1 MRYVP
6 RMWENLRAGNSFDVI
21 LVVATTGLQ
30 RERLRRCFERKAGQ
44 DPGFGPP
51 SVEFASLDELGRPW
65 SGGNFNA
72 SIFAV
77 QRIRRLL
84 VQRGVSGSLGRC
96 LAVLVAGD
104 GTRAYPLTAA
114 EGGNKSMIQ
123 TPAQMG
129 RRSLRLVE
137 LVVAQYHQILDDI
150 EPGRVHIAAGDHIL
164 TWERTPRSAGG
175 QHMQIFASRTS
186 FTAEAQ
192 GAGLLDAD
200 RRPRW
205 NDEADLDRRLSALD
219 VPHQLPVL
227 HGLTQLGLLKASPR
241 AEDLLHLVE
250 KADVSSIL
258 REFTDSGGEARVNW
272 WDWSLSPQ
280 AARLLVNHYS
290 DLLGTGIDLSMDVL
304 EPVTM
309 ERRDWCR
316 RRPGRD
322 PELWDRA
329 NALFE
334 NPAAPETRPLG
345 PIGVAD
351 PGEGSLFADLGTLRN
366 MHKTFVSA
374 LQMTREGASYR
385 SLLGARLEDGALFVG
400 DRPGPDVSVEPG
412 SIVVD
417 GSGIRSGS
425 IGAGSIVVGTSAG
438 ELRTNGRCIVYGVRA
453 PGKGVRVADGEV
465 ATDVVH
471 RGQRQT
477 VRGSLFGLPKDKL
490 DPTAWNEPQHGNTM
504 SFSDLHAEL
513 TTLQSAPSPHSDRRE
528 SPPPRNFPGPSP
540 WKGRRRIRRR
550 PVSS

>member
-1 MRYVP
+1 
-6 RMWENLRAGNSFDVI
+6 MWENLWAGNSFDVVLI
-21 LVVATTGLQ
+21 VAATGLQ
-30 RERLRRCFERKAGQ
+30 CERLRRCFERKSGQ
-44 DPGFGPP
+44 NPGFGPP

-65 SGGNFNA
+65 AGGNFDA
-72 SIFAV
+72 SLFAV

-84 VQRGVSGSLGRC
+84 LQRGASEAQSRS
-96 LAVLVAGD
+96 LAVIVAGD

-150 EPGRVHIAAGDHIL
+150 EPGRVHVAAGDHIL
-164 TWERTPRSAGG
+164 TWERPPKSAGG
-175 QHMQIFASRTS
+175 QHLQIFANKTS

-192 GAGLLDAD
+192 AAGLLDAD
-200 RRPRW
+200 GRPRW
-205 NDEADLDRRLSALD
+205 SDEGDLDRRLSALD

-227 HGLTQLGLLKASPR
+227 HSLTQMGLLKASPR
-241 AEDLLHLVE
+241 EEDLLHLVE
-250 KADVSSIL
+250 KANVSSIL

-272 WDWSLSPQ
+272 WDWSLSPE
-280 AARLLVNHYS
+280 AARLLVTHYA

-309 ERRDWCR
+309 ERRDWCI

-322 PELWDRA
+322 PELWNRA

-334 NPAAPETRPLG
+334 NPAAPGTRPLG

-366 MHKTFVSA
+366 MHQAFVSA
-374 LQMTREGASYR
+374 LQMTEDGASYR

-400 DRPGPDVSVEPG
+400 DRPGPAVSVEPG
-412 SIVVD
+412 SIVVE
-417 GSGIRSGS
+417 GSGIRSGT
-425 IGAGSIVVGTSAG
+425 IGAGSIVVGTTAG
-438 ELRTNGRCIVYGVRA
+438 ELRTDGRCIVYGVKA
-453 PGKGVRVADGEV
+453 PGRGVRVADGEV

-471 RGQRQT
+471 RGRRQT
-477 VRGSLFGLPKDKL
+477 VRGSLFGLPKNKV
-490 DPTAWNEPQHGNTM
+490 DPTVWTEPQHGNAM

-513 TTLQSAPSPHSDRRE
+513 TTLRAAPDPQPDWRE
-528 SPPPRNFPGPSP
+528 SSTPKSPPRPSP
-540 WKGRRRIRRR
+540 WKGLRRTRRR